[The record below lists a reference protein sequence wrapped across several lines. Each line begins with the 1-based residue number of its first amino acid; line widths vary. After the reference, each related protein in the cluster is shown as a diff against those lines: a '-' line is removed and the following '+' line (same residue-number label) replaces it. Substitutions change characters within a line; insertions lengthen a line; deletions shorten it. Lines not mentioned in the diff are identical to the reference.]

1 MIKNV
6 FHSMVGEMLV
16 INQDIP
22 DPISDQ
28 MDYDNTFQPKIS
40 KNNIFELSRKP
51 TMPFVLELI
60 SRLREKK
67 EITLKAR
74 GNSIANALSVANLLT
89 NNHIEN
95 PYKTQ
100 QATIDLDPNNKMS
113 SSESAH
119 EMIIKITYQKNS

>member
-1 MIKNV
+1 
-6 FHSMVGEMLV
+6 MVGEMLV

-113 SSESAH
+113 SSESAF
-119 EMIIKITYQKNS
+119 EMIIKLTYQKNS

>member
-1 MIKNV
+1 
-6 FHSMVGEMLV
+6 MVGEMLV

-60 SRLREKK
+60 ARLREKK

>member
-1 MIKNV
+1 
-6 FHSMVGEMLV
+6 MVGEMLV

>member
-60 SRLREKK
+60 ARLREKK

>member
-60 SRLREKK
+60 ARLREKK

-113 SSESAH
+113 SSESAL

>member
-1 MIKNV
+1 
-6 FHSMVGEMLV
+6 MVGEMLV

-60 SRLREKK
+60 ARLREKK

-113 SSESAH
+113 SSESAL